1 MSKINYTNGQFFFLD
16 NDQSE
21 MILDVRTPLAN
32 RSRIH
37 SHKFTTEGTT
47 TYPLAMII
55 HQAVKKIFK
64 ATPES
69 MAELMI
75 YLRIVAR
82 LLRKAQIHSILHV
95 GERSP
100 LDEELAEILP
110 QFNPAN
116 KILVI
121 NTAETYLLPA
131 NKFDTIIAPPS
142 PPDDILLA
150 VKDFGKVYFIT
161 SDVEEILK
169 PSTKIF
175 PLTKSLALFEAEI
188 SPLLRQEIYGRS
200 PQGQFDKKFS
210 AIKQVVDKLPEVF
223 KNKSGLDEYIA
234 EVVRAEKLLT
244 EIFPELHSDT
254 IKFNFNLFKE
264 SLIDLRLG
272 NGSLSRVLRQH
283 EICKEEYF

>member
-95 GERSP
+95 SERSP

-116 KILVI
+116 KILTTNKI
-121 NTAETYLLPA
+121 GDYPLPE
-131 NKFDTIIAPPS
+131 NKFDTIIYPPS
-142 PPDDILLA
+142 PPDEILLA
-150 VKDFGKVYFIT
+150 VKNFGKIYST
-161 SDVEEILK
+161 ASDVEENLK

-175 PLTKSLALFEAEI
+175 PLTKSLALFETEI
-188 SPLLRQEIYGRS
+188 SPQFRQEIYRRS
-200 PQGQFDKKFS
+200 PQGQFNEKFS
-210 AIKQVVDKLPEVF
+210 VIKQVIDKLPEVF

-234 EVVRAEKLLT
+234 EVVRAEKLLA
-244 EIFPELHSDT
+244 EIFPELQSDN
-254 IKFNFNLFKE
+254 IKFSFNLFKE
-264 SLIDLRLG
+264 SLIDLQLG
-272 NGSLSRVLRQH
+272 NGSLSRVFRQY